1 MHIFVGQYEVKNELS
16 ETPFKMG
23 NVELGVAQ
31 IEDGLFKCLDCPKT
45 FQHLSTAKRHYNE
58 KHIMGPQKCAYC
70 GKKYNALRYLKEH
83 LFNKHQITSDTS
95 DSMLNLR
102 LHSTN
107 E

>member
-16 ETPFKMG
+16 EAPFKMG

-58 KHIMGPQKCAYC
+58 KHIMGPQKCPYC
-70 GKKYNALRYLKEH
+70 GKKYNALRYLKGH
-83 LFNKHQITSDTS
+83 LLEKHERYLESEI
-95 DSMLNLR
+95 
-102 LHSTN
+102 STN